1 MTKGA
6 ATGQSSKEAMV
17 FDLRTEAEMR
27 LFSEK
32 TARELALKKQRD
44 EGVESEEFRTTE
56 TSAAIVA
63 EPVG

>member
-1 MTKGA
+1 
-6 ATGQSSKEAMV
+6 MV

-32 TARELALKKQRD
+32 TARELALKKQRE
-44 EGVESEEFRTTE
+44 EGVESEEPTIAE
-56 TSAAIVA
+56 TSAAIAA

>member
-1 MTKGA
+1 MTKRA
-6 ATGQSSKEAMV
+6 AARQCLKEAMV

-32 TARELALKKQRD
+32 TAKELALKKQRE
-44 EGVESEEFRTTE
+44 EGVESEEPTIAR
-56 TSAAIVA
+56 TSAAIAA

>member
-1 MTKGA
+1 
-6 ATGQSSKEAMV
+6 MV

-32 TARELALKKQRD
+32 TAKELAMKKQRD
-44 EGVESEEFRTTE
+44 EGVESEKTATTR
-56 TSAAIVA
+56 TSAAIAA

>member
-1 MTKGA
+1 
-6 ATGQSSKEAMV
+6 MV

-32 TARELALKKQRD
+32 TAKELALKKRRE
-44 EGVESEEFRTTE
+44 EGVESEEATIAE
-56 TSAAIVA
+56 TSTAIAA